1 MSKRLT
7 TKMHPDATT
16 EATAAAATVRH
27 INLIAII
34 SYISTYI
41 AINRILT
48 YFIFASL
55 AYF

>member
-1 MSKRLT
+1 
-7 TKMHPDATT
+7 MHPDATT